1 VEGSLTKDFFFFNIV
16 DYKKLK
22 GNRYDM
28 KETIDKILAQVGQII
43 LGKDKEIRMVFTC
56 LLGKGHL
63 LIEDIPGVG
72 KTTLAHALAKTL
84 GLSYNRIQF
93 TSDLLP
99 ADILGT
105 SIFDREAQ
113 EFRFHPGP
121 LFDQMVLADELNRA
135 TPRTQSALLE
145 AMEERQVSIDGITHQ
160 LPTPFFVIA
169 TQNQRYHVGT
179 FPLPESQLD
188 RFLMRISLGYPDYSS
203 ERKLLVGQSRLDLLK
218 ELEPVIST
226 QILLEMQALVPKVH
240 IAEAILDY
248 VQGIMAGSR
257 SGSHHYLGL
266 SPRAGISLVRAAQAW
281 AFTEGRDMVIPEDV
295 QAVAGYVLEHR
306 LDPEGSK
313 IKHEGTPAAEQLI
326 KTIPLNV

>member
-1 VEGSLTKDFFFFNIV
+1 
-16 DYKKLK
+16 
-22 GNRYDM
+22 M
-28 KETIDKILAQVGQII
+28 KEIIDKILAQVSQII
-43 LGKDKEIRMVFTC
+43 LGKDKEIRMVLTC
-56 LLGKGHL
+56 LLAKGHL

-72 KTTLAHALAKTL
+72 KTTLAQGLAKTM

-99 ADILGT
+99 ADIIGT
-105 SIFDREAQ
+105 SILDKEVQ

-121 LFDQMVLADELNRA
+121 LFDHMILADELNRA

-145 AMEERQVSIDGITHQ
+145 AMEERQVSVDGVTHQ
-160 LPTPFFVIA
+160 LPVPFFVIA

-188 RFLMRISLGYPDYSS
+188 RFLMRISLGYPDYQS
-203 ERKLLVGQSRLDLLK
+203 ERKLLIGESRLDMLK
-218 ELEPVIST
+218 RLDPVIS
-226 QILLEMQALVPKVH
+226 INSLLEMQLKIPKVH
-240 IAEAILDY
+240 VSEAILDY
-248 VQGIMAGSR
+248 IQTIMAGSR

-266 SPRAGISLVRAAQAW
+266 SPRAGIALVRAAQAF

-295 QAVAGYVLEHR
+295 QAVSGYVLEHR

-313 IKHEGTPAAEQLI
+313 VKHKGTPASEQLI
-326 KTIPLNV
+326 KTIPLNI